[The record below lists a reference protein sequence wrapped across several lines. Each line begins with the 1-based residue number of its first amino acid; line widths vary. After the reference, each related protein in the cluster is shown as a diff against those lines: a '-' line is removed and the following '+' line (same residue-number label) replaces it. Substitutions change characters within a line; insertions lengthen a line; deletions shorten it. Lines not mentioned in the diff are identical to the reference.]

1 MLHFKA
7 CPKCFTGTVE
17 HNFDPHG
24 EYAECLNCGYMRDI
38 PEENTASNIG
48 NVLAVW
54 RAERQV
60 TEQKTDG
67 IFA

>member
-17 HNFDPHG
+17 HNFDTHG

-60 TEQKTDG
+60 TEQKTDD